1 MENTPLI
8 KRVYNNGIVM
18 DDNVVDEFIA
28 PQGTVSLVVNC
39 HFDKLGAVKVRPG
52 TTRLGTAQIVNN
64 KGIKGL
70 YQFLDEGTGTNNQLI
85 AVCDTAAY
93 YLNSSSVWTSIR
105 ASLTTDK
112 KARFASFLDSVFMVN
127 NSEATAIWNG
137 DTGGSFVTTG
147 NALSAPIG
155 KFVDVFKNRIFIA
168 NNNTNP
174 SRITYSSVPSSGT
187 ILWSGTDSS
196 FIDISPGDGEDI
208 TAIKRFS
215 KILWIFKENF
225 MYPLYSIN
233 QTQPDPTIMV
243 GTYSQESV
251 TVAKDG
257 MYWHHPSGIYRL
269 RSGEGQ
275 PKEISKPIYGIIKN
289 ITLAN
294 YTEVASWYDN
304 DHIMFSVG
312 NVTLDNGLVISNCVL
327 RWTISSETWTV
338 YSYPSPY
345 IVGAQYNNGTN
356 IVRVVG
362 DDDGYVYTYDSGQT
376 DNGSSA
382 TNGTPIFFHLETQFQ
397 SLSPLRSEQTTI
409 RIISALHENASGTKF
424 GYRAD
429 NDSVNEIKPIG
440 TLSERTETIFTNQN
454 IKNHR
459 VKFVLTGTSIG
470 TPWTFQGYEIIDWQN
485 NGVVRV

>member
-1 MENTPLI
+1 MEQTPII
-8 KRVYNNGIVM
+8 KRIFNNGVIM
-18 DDNVVDEFIA
+18 DDVVDEYIT
-28 PQGTVSLVVNC
+28 PQGTVSLAINW
-39 HFDKLGAVKVRPG
+39 HFDKLGAMKIRLG
-52 TTRLGTAQIVNN
+52 TIRLGTAQIVNN

-70 YQFLDEGTGTNNQLI
+70 FQFLDEGTGANNQLL
-85 AVCDTAAY
+85 AVCDTAVY
-93 YLNSSSVWTSIR
+93 YLNGSSVWTSIR

-112 KARFASFLDSVFMVN
+112 KTRFTSFLDSVWMVN

-137 DTGGSFVTTG
+137 DTAGGFVTTG
-147 NALSAPIG
+147 SAVSAPIG
-155 KFVDVFKNRIFIA
+155 KFIENFKNRVFIA

-174 SRITYSSVPSSGT
+174 SRITYSSVPSAGVVVWT
-187 ILWSGTDSS
+187 GADSS

-233 QTQPDPTIMV
+233 QTEPDPTIMV

-251 TVAKDG
+251 TVGKDG

-269 RSGEGQ
+269 KAGESR

-294 YTEVASWYDN
+294 YTEVASWNDD
-304 DHIMFSVG
+304 DHIVFSVG

-327 RWTISSETWTV
+327 RWTISTETWTI

-345 IVGAQYNNGTN
+345 TVGARYNNGTT
-356 IVRVVG
+356 ITRIIG
-362 DDDGYVYTYDSGQT
+362 DDDGYVYTHDSGQT
-376 DNGSSA
+376 DNGSTS
-382 TNGTPIFFHLETQFQ
+382 TNGTPIFHHFETQFQ
-397 SLSPLRSEQTTI
+397 SLSPLRSEKTSI
-409 RIISALHENASGTKF
+409 KSISVLHENASGIKV

-429 NDSVNEIKPIG
+429 NDSINEIKSIG
-440 TLSERTETIFTNQN
+440 MLTDNTETLFESRD

-459 VKFVLTGTSIG
+459 VKFVISGASIG
-470 TPWTFQGYEIIDWQN
+470 TPAIFQGYEILDYTNLGIK
-485 NGVVRV
+485 